1 MKDEDPEIEDVNQD
15 PSLDP
20 YYAVEARRQAK
31 AKKGRASEDVS
42 RDESDN
48 HPETEHRP
56 LSDEEVR
63 LAISQPPALPERRRI
78 KDAADVLKRTY
89 PELSALRIQGDWE
102 RVSELLD
109 EDYRSGQFLIDNLGA
124 DRYVEPKIAMTILLI
139 RNKMIEDMQLESAAE
154 FMLMDGALMAH
165 FNSIRLQR
173 MFGDLVTQVERELF
187 HDDSM
192 SVKLK
197 KTGRLEVEDF
207 KVEAMLN
214 RANDKLMN
222 LIDRTNKMMVRNI
235 KAIRDLKTGTLPIRA
250 AQVNIA
256 QQQVNQLVEGKRKR
270 GSRRS
275 SQDSPGDSSTNS

>member
-78 KDAADVLKRTY
+78 KDTADVLKRSY
-89 PELSALRIQGDWE
+89 PELSALRIQEDWE
-102 RVSELLD
+102 RATELLQ
-109 EDYRSGQFLIDNLGA
+109 EDYRSGQFLLDTLGA
-124 DRYVEPKIAMTILLI
+124 DRYVETRISMTILLI
-139 RNKMIEDMQLESAAE
+139 RKTMIEDMQIESAAE
-154 FMLMDGALMAH
+154 FMLMDSALMA
-165 FNSIRLQR
+165 NYNTIKMQR

-187 HDDSM
+187 HDESM
-192 SVKLK
+192 SINLK
-197 KTGRLEVEDF
+197 ESGNLEVANF

-214 RANDKLMN
+214 RASDTLMN
-222 LIDRTNKMMVRNI
+222 LIDRANKMMIRNI
-235 KAIRDLKTGTLPIRA
+235 KAIRDLKSGTLSIRA
-250 AQVNIA
+250 DQVNIA
-256 QQQVNQLVEGKRKR
+256 QQQVNQVIKDKRKR
-270 GSRRS
+270 GSRGS
-275 SQDSPGDSSTNS
+275 SQDFSGDSSIKS